1 MVLFIY
7 FGSSQL
13 LLTLSDGFTIPLG
26 FTQIPVQM
34 QIENFDVS
42 PFLCGA
48 IALSLLYAAYAS
60 QTLRGALKAVP
71 QGQWESGQALG
82 LSKAAIFFRLVMP
95 QMWRHALP
103 GLGNQWLVLLKDTAL
118 VSLISVNDLM
128 LQTKSIATRT
138 QEPFNWYIIAAA
150 IYLVITLLSQY
161 ILKRID
167 QRATPLR
174 TETRLMLDYLP
185 ELLKGLHTSLTLTV
199 ASIIV
204 ALILSLI
211 FTIILTLK
219 TPGLVWIVRG
229 YITLFTGTPLLVQ
242 IFLIYYGPGQF
253 PSLQDYPWLWHLI
266 SEPWLCALIALSL
279 NSAAY
284 TTQLFYGAIRAI
296 PDGQWQSCS
305 ALGMSKKD
313 TLAIL
318 LPYAF
323 KRALSSYSNE
333 VVLVFK
339 STSLAYTIT
348 LMEVMGHGQ
357 LLYGRTY
364 DVMVFGAAGII
375 YLIVNGLLT
384 LLMRLVERKALAF
397 ERRS

>member
-1 MVLFIY
+1 
-7 FGSSQL
+7 
-13 LLTLSDGFTIPLG
+13 
-26 FTQIPVQM
+26 
-34 QIENFDVS
+34 
-42 PFLCGA
+42 
-48 IALSLLYAAYAS
+48 
-60 QTLRGALKAVP
+60 
-71 QGQWESGQALG
+71 
-82 LSKAAIFFRLVMP
+82 
-95 QMWRHALP
+95 
-103 GLGNQWLVLLKDTAL
+103 
-118 VSLISVNDLM
+118 
-128 LQTKSIATRT
+128 
-138 QEPFNWYIIAAA
+138 
-150 IYLVITLLSQY
+150 
-161 ILKRID
+161 
-167 QRATPLR
+167 
-174 TETRLMLDYLP
+174 MLDYLP
-185 ELLKGLHTSLTLTV
+185 ELLKGLHTSLTLTA
-199 ASIIV
+199 ASIVV
-204 ALILSLI
+204 ALILALI
-211 FTIILTLK
+211 FTIVLTLK
-219 TPGLVWIVRG
+219 TPVVVWIVRG

-253 PSLQDYPWLWHLI
+253 PSLQNYPVLWHLI

-284 TTQLFYGAIRAI
+284 TTQLFYGAI

-305 ALGMSKKD
+305 ALGMRKKD

-375 YLIVNGLLT
+375 YLVVNGLLT

-397 ERRS
+397 ERRN